1 LKLTSAKESFAKL
14 TDQSLSE
21 KDVYEFKHDIITLEP
36 SKKERKE
43 LEEKKIKEEE
53 ERLAK
58 ALEKPQV
65 APIEETPKFVIE
77 LEEEAMPH
85 TV

>member
-1 LKLTSAKESFAKL
+1 M
-14 TDQSLSE
+14 
-21 KDVYEFKHDIITLEP
+21 
-36 SKKERKE
+36 
-43 LEEKKIKEEE
+43 KEEE

-58 ALEKPQV
+58 ALLETPQV